1 MAKKLLNSVL
11 WERASQTVPQFQL
24 DEKKRRNKGA
34 FR

>member
-1 MAKKLLNSVL
+1 MAKKLLNSVSVGT
-11 WERASQTVPQFQL
+11 SQSQFQL